1 MFKDLVQNIVAQYPD
16 EAIFAGEKLDAK
28 QVLELSS
35 LFTQL
40 ELSEEDIH
48 LVILDKNSKPLII
61 ITDLNVLYLDNKI
74 SKAIKIAEYSSEL
87 LKSIVSVTQIEIID
101 KTVQLI
107 STKKNEHRK
116 TLDSFV
122 DKLKTIVN
130 TDKQNFNNSELF
142 FDGKYL
148 EMLLQESDELINL
161 CNKLNQD
168 ALFIQSVNLIFD
180 GANQALSE
188 YKAEHLLLH
197 DLIKAYKDVIQNENE
212 KTRFTLAY
220 FFERLNGK
228 DFSKGISI
236 QRLNDMSTKQFFVE
250 NVEKIKSAK
259 IVTLSKGYEN
269 EYILPT
275 ILNKTA
281 HELFL
286 KTGNLIYRFA
296 SIVAKADDKIT
307 EKEKQ
312 ALRIVLEKT
321 AKPNSSNDKDK
332 LKKDIPEGDT
342 LEAVLSELNSLI
354 GLEEVKNSITDLINF
369 LKIQKIR
376 QEKGLENV
384 QTSLHA
390 VFLGPPGT
398 GKTTIARLIGRIYK
412 HLGFLDKGHIVET
425 DRAGMVAGYVGQT
438 AIKVDELVNN
448 SLDGVLF
455 IDEAYSLNVD
465 NGEKDFGNEAI
476 DTLVKRME
484 DFRDKLVVIIAGYTE
499 PMKILIESNNGL
511 RSRFSRYFVFQHF
524 LPTQLLEIMKSYC
537 EKADFKLT
545 PDASDKLLDTFELL
559 YEKKDDSFGN
569 ARVVR
574 NLFEKCIQNQ
584 ANRLV
589 SVNELTNELLQTI
602 ESDDIPEPKD
612 TVNLVYLTQETN

>member
-122 DKLKTIVN
+122 DKLKTIVD

-148 EMLLQESDELINL
+148 KMLLQESDELINL

-180 GANQALSE
+180 GANQVLSE

-307 EKEKQ
+307 EVEKQ

-354 GLEEVKNSITDLINF
+354 GLEEVKKSITDLINF

-602 ESDDIPEPKD
+602 ESNDIPEPKD
-612 TVNLVYLTQETN
+612 TVNLVYLTQESN

>member
-180 GANQALSE
+180 GAYQALSE

-612 TVNLVYLTQETN
+612 TVNLVYLTQESN